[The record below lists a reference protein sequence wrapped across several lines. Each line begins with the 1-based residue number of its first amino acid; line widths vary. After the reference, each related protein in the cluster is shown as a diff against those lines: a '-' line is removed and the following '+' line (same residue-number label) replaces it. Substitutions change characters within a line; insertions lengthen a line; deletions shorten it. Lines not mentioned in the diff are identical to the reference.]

1 MEKFLSLH
9 KESGE
14 ITIFLMNNEMSGV
27 AVETFEEDELNEAK
41 EYSKTLA
48 KILNVSYVDN
58 EI

>member
-9 KESGE
+9 EESGE

-41 EYSKTLA
+41 T
-48 KILNVSYVDN
+48 LNVSYVDN